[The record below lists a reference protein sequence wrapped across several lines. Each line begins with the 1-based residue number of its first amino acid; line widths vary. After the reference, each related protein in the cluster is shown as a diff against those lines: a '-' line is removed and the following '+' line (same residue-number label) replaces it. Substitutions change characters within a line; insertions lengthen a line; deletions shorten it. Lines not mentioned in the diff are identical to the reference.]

1 MKSCYV
7 GLAGSSQSCTLSS
20 ALHPQ
25 PVGEGAG
32 QENRICRGGDYS
44 GVHAA
49 SPPAHSGT
57 RRGRARGPAPEPSRL
72 NAGHCAPRDKAREP
86 GSERPHS
93 QGGSNPLHP
102 IPGGFLL
109 HWWSGW
115 VLPSTHLGW
124 AGASPVLIPHPPS
137 LHAHPAPSPSSTCI
151 LHPHPTT
158 SPSSPHNL
166 SILTPRPPV
175 CPQVSR
181 ALTAR
186 STSTSATLTRAT
198 TGPARTALPP
208 SPASASLATRATAA
222 TSTSTSAR
230 ASPAKTGGPARTGTT
245 PTTACASRGPQVSK
259 GSGRGSRASEV
270 PGPTPGQVR
279 RDARGGPGPP
289 PAATPILGTAWGR
302 GVLGQDEFS
311 RFSALAPAGSLE
323 AACGGGSLLWSG
335 EQRGGACPRVLFCLI
350 SRAGAPQAPNA
361 PAFLL
366 KGPTARSTWTTA
378 PATPAT
384 MASAS
389 TRSTAT
395 SAPASRATQV
405 REGTA
410 VAACSLAQVGT
421 LWVTRGWGKEGRH
434 CCPPVG
440 DFCGREQPG

>member
-1 MKSCYV
+1 MWAWRGLVKAVLCPRLSTPSPSGREPARRIGSAGGVIIRGCMRPAPPHAPGRDAGERGAPLLSRV
-7 GLAGSSQSCTLSS
+7 GLMQVIVRPGTKPASR
-20 ALHPQ
+20 ALKGP
-25 PVGEGAG
+25 
-32 QENRICRGGDYS
+32 
-44 GVHAA
+44 
-49 SPPAHSGT
+49 T
-57 RRGRARGPAPEPSRL
+57 ARGDPT
-72 NAGHCAPRDKAREP
+72 
-86 GSERPHS
+86 
-93 QGGSNPLHP
+93 PLHP
-102 IPGGFLL
+102 IPRGFPL

-115 VLPSTHLGW
+115 VLPSTRLGW

-335 EQRGGACPRVLFCLI
+335 EQHGGACPRVLFCLV

-421 LWVTRGWGKEGRH
+421 LWVTRGWGEEGRR